1 MSAHRDIDELPRT
14 AAGHFQLHVYAAVL
28 RLRARLPSPDERN
41 GLAFLGGYYAE
52 LAQAGFGEPRPGENE
67 RWWNLVRGW
76 EPDESVHLPLRAL
89 RESGGLDPLAL
100 TLLFTVGLAEED
112 VRFAQLFEALNG
124 ITGEARPT
132 LGLLATWTDD
142 GDAREALHVLL
153 GAGLLEAADAET
165 ARSRWALQ
173 VPPVLWDAMRGHPPG
188 GLAQWAV
195 YRAPEQLRELRRLV
209 LPDDV
214 AEALARVPL
223 LLDTA
228 EPRPLVVRGPRS
240 SGRHTAVGAVAR
252 ALGRGLL
259 ELRDPVAGARL
270 AGPLATLLHAL
281 PVVELDPAPGETV
294 ELPRLAGYDGPLAA
308 VAGRRGG
315 IRAENALTLRLGLPD
330 PTLRAT
336 HWTEALGDPD
346 LAHDLAVG
354 LRTTSGTIRRVAE
367 LARAEAAIGGRTRPT
382 ELDVRSA
389 LRTLEAEALET
400 LATRVPLAGGWDDL
414 AVGAET
420 SRELELL
427 ERRCRAREQL
437 HESVGAALGA
447 QLTPGV
453 RALFTGP
460 SGTGKTLAARL
471 LAASLGKELF
481 SVDLATVV
489 NKYLGETEKNLDA
502 VFSRAEELDV
512 VLMLDEGDAL
522 MTRRTD
528 VHTSNDRYANLETN
542 FLLQRLESYEGIL
555 VVTTNAGERIDSA
568 FRRRLDVV
576 VEFRAPDAVER
587 WSIWQLHLPPEHAV
601 DDAFLDEL
609 SARCQLT
616 GGQIRNAV
624 LHASLLALDDGRA
637 IDAEHLDLGVRRE
650 YRKAGAV
657 CPLRPAAVTVG

>member
-1 MSAHRDIDELPRT
+1 MSSHRDIDELPRT

-28 RLRARLPSPDERN
+28 RLRARLPEPDERN
-41 GLAFLGGYYAE
+41 GLAFLSGYYEE
-52 LAQAGFGEPRPGENE
+52 LTQAGFGAPEPGEDA
-67 RWWNLVRGW
+67 RWWKLVRAW
-76 EPDESVHLPLRAL
+76 EPDASVHLPLRAL
-89 RESGGLDPLAL
+89 REAGGLDPLAL

-124 ITGEARPT
+124 IAGEMRPT

-142 GDAREALHVLL
+142 GDAREALLVLL
-153 GAGLLEAADAET
+153 RAALLEAADSET

-173 VPPVLWDAMRGHPPG
+173 VPPVLWDAMRGHPPS

-195 YRAPEQLRELRRLV
+195 YRPPEQLRDLPTLV
-209 LPDDV
+209 LPDEL
-214 AEALARVPL
+214 AAALARVPRL
-223 LLDTA
+223 LEAT

-259 ELRDPVAGARL
+259 ELRDPVVGARL

-294 ELPRLAGYDGPLAA
+294 DLPRLAGHDGPLAA
-308 VAGRRGG
+308 IAGRGGG

-330 PTLRAT
+330 PALRTT
-336 HWTEALGDPD
+336 HWTEALGDAD
-346 LAHDLAVG
+346 LAGDLALG

-367 LARAEAAIGGRTRPT
+367 LARAEAAIGGRSRPT
-382 ELDVRSA
+382 ELDVRAA

-400 LATRVPLAGGWDDL
+400 LATRIPLAGSWDDL

-420 SRELELL
+420 ARELELL
-427 ERRCRAREQL
+427 ERRCRTREQL
-437 HESVGAALGA
+437 HETVGAALGA

-502 VFSRAEELDV
+502 IFSRAEELDV
-512 VLMLDEGDAL
+512 VLLLDEGDAL
-522 MTRRTD
+522 MSRRTD
-528 VHTSNDRYANLETN
+528 VQTSNDRYANLETN

-555 VVTTNAGERIDSA
+555 VVTTNAGERIDGA

-576 VEFRAPDAVER
+576 VEFRAPDAAER
-587 WSIWQLHLPPEHAV
+587 WSIWRLHLPPNHAV
-601 DDAFLDEL
+601 DESFLDEV

-624 LHASLLALDDGRA
+624 LHASLLALGDGGA
-637 IDAEHLDLGVRRE
+637 IDASNLEQGVRRE

-657 CPLRPAAVTVG
+657 CPLRQRAVTVG